1 VRFNNPRT
9 GYDLRGISYQ
19 RLRENPVQWP
29 CPPEGEDRNPI
40 RYLAREGARPV
51 FPTESGRAV
60 FWPRPHLPAAEKP
73 DADYPYLLNTGR
85 LPHHWHTL
93 TKTGKINKLMRL
105 NPKPFVEVAPEDAD
119 RLGIADGDQLEV
131 ASRRGRAVLPAVV
144 TDRVLAGSCFAPFH
158 WSDMFG
164 EYLSINAV
172 TNDAVDPVSF
182 QPEFKAC
189 AVSLT
194 RVAAGPT
201 AVEPAPLATVSS
213 GSGGTAVASAAF
225 GIPEPAQP
233 TFTEVQSRYL
243 EGLLWALGRSTV
255 AAAPTLPDSAPFDSP
270 TRAWVDGVLAAAF
283 GSAESAPVEPA
294 AGGAGPAV
302 LVLWA
307 SQTGTAEDHARDF
320 SERLRA
326 GGQRVE
332 LVGMDET
339 DPAALPSATTILV
352 LTSTFG
358 DGDAPDNGSAFWSE
372 LEAANAPRLDGIR
385 YAVLAFGD
393 SNYTDFCGH
402 GRRVDSRLAE
412 LGASR
417 LTERVDCE
425 PGDSAAAE
433 SWFEQVNA
441 VLGNSPDTGGPGRSG
456 PARVQ
461 LRAPAGATPDPVD
474 RDNPMVTDL
483 VCNQALTG
491 VGSSKDVR
499 QVGFAA
505 GELSYRTGD
514 ALGVWPTNSEAA
526 VREWLQVTRL
536 DPEAPVALGDGPEMP
551 LRQAAREYLEIVR
564 VTPDLLRFVQ
574 SRVRNRELDTLL
586 RPGNT
591 TSLRRWL
598 WGRQSMDVLAEFDV
612 RADVTE
618 WLGVVKRLQPR
629 LYSISS
635 SPCVSP
641 REIQLTV
648 ATVRY
653 EHQGRARNGVCST
666 FLADHPTGVDAEGEV
681 PVFVRSGGQ
690 FRLPD
695 DPTTPMIMIGPGTGV
710 APFRAFLQERRAL
723 GHTGRNWLFFGERNS
738 ATDFYYAD
746 ELRGMHR
753 DGLLTTLSTAF
764 SRDQRHKVYVQDL
777 MRQQGGQLWRWLA
790 DGARI
795 YVCGDASRM
804 AKDVD
809 HALRD
814 IAHRHGRMSSEDAV
828 GWLKRLA
835 AEKRYVRD
843 VY

>member
-1 VRFNNPRT
+1 
-9 GYDLRGISYQ
+9 
-19 RLRENPVQWP
+19 
-29 CPPEGEDRNPI
+29 
-40 RYLAREGARPV
+40 
-51 FPTESGRAV
+51 
-60 FWPRPHLPAAEKP
+60 
-73 DADYPYLLNTGR
+73 
-85 LPHHWHTL
+85 
-93 TKTGKINKLMRL
+93 
-105 NPKPFVEVAPEDAD
+105 
-119 RLGIADGDQLEV
+119 V
-131 ASRRGRAVLPAVV
+131 ASRDAARTGVFPW
-144 TDRVLAGSCFAPFH
+144 TSLA
-158 WSDMFG
+158 
-164 EYLSINAV
+164 
-172 TNDAVDPVSF
+172 
-182 QPEFKAC
+182 
-189 AVSLT
+189 
-194 RVAAGPT
+194 AA
-201 AVEPAPLATVSS
+201 AL
-213 GSGGTAVASAAF
+213 
-225 GIPEPAQP
+225 GIPEPTARTVP
-233 TFTEVQSRYL
+233 TFTETQSSYL
-243 EGLLWALGRSTV
+243 GGLLWAAGSSTGV
-255 AAAPTLPDSAPFDSP
+255 VAPTLPDSAPFDP
-270 TRAWVDGVLAAAF
+270 LTRAWVDGVLAAMFAR
-283 GSAESAPVEPA
+283 STADAP
-294 AGGAGPAV
+294 AGCGDVGAGDDSGHGV
-302 LVLWA
+302 LLLWA
-307 SQTGTAEDHARDF
+307 SQTGNAEDHARDF
-320 SERLRA
+320 AQRLGD
-326 GGQRVE
+326 GGQPVE
-332 LVGMDET
+332 LVEMDGAEI
-339 DPAALPSATTILV
+339 AALSSAATILV

-372 LEAANAPRLDGIR
+372 LEASDAPRLDGVR

-402 GRRVDSRLAE
+402 GRRVDTRLAE

-425 PGDSAAAE
+425 PGDSDAAE
-433 SWFEQVNA
+433 SWFAQVSA
-441 VLGNSPDTGGPGRSG
+441 MIKKQRALAEPVSAE
-456 PARVQ
+456 PARARPRVPE
-461 LRAPAGATPDPVD
+461 LPHAAAGEVN
-474 RDNPMVTDL
+474 RDNPLVTDL
-483 VCNQALTG
+483 VCNQPLTG
-491 VGSSKDVR
+491 AGSSKDVR

-505 GELSYRTGD
+505 QELRYRTGD

-536 DPEAPVALGDGPEMP
+536 DPGTPVRLDGVAEMP

-564 VTPDLLRFVQ
+564 VTPELLRFVQ

-612 RADVTE
+612 CADVTE
-618 WLGVVKRLQPR
+618 WLGVIKRLQPR

-635 SPCVSP
+635 SPLAAP
-641 REIQLTV
+641 GEIQLTV

-653 EHQGRARNGVCST
+653 EHQGRARHGVCSAY
-666 FLADHPTGVDAEGEV
+666 LADHPTNPDAKGEV
-681 PVFVRSGGQ
+681 PVFVRSGGH

-746 ELRGMHR
+746 ELLEMHR
-753 DGLLTTLSTAF
+753 DGLLTNLSTAF

-777 MRQQGGQLWRWLA
+777 MRQQGGELWRWLA
-790 DGARI
+790 DGSRI

-809 HALRD
+809 QALRD
-814 IAHRHGRMSSEDAV
+814 VAHRHGRMSSDEAV